1 MNQVLEP
8 ISRAQYNELFLREA
22 PPDPISASVAATA
35 LKTALDVRKFEIEL
49 YWKRTTYFWA
59 FIAAALVAYCETA
72 RIADAGRSGH
82 LLQELFAC
90 AGLVFSYAWL
100 KMNQGSKFWQ
110 TNWEAHVDFLEDEI
124 QGPLYKVIAESR
136 KESARFLGARAYSV
150 SRVNQFISLF
160 VVCIWIVL
168 LVASMTQVSPHLQ
181 EFAHHV
187 LDGRKLSYDAL
198 SLSGPAVAAVSCR
211 LIHKCGK
218 SDFAEHLIK
227 GKENEGGIQFY
238 RRG

>member
-22 PPDPISASVAATA
+22 PPDPISASDAATA

-59 FIAAALVAYCETA
+59 FIVAALVAYCETA

-100 KMNQGSKFWQ
+100 KMN
-110 TNWEAHVDFLEDEI
+110 
-124 QGPLYKVIAESR
+124 
-136 KESARFLGARAYSV
+136 
-150 SRVNQFISLF
+150 
-160 VVCIWIVL
+160 
-168 LVASMTQVSPHLQ
+168 
-181 EFAHHV
+181 
-187 LDGRKLSYDAL
+187 
-198 SLSGPAVAAVSCR
+198 
-211 LIHKCGK
+211 
-218 SDFAEHLIK
+218 
-227 GKENEGGIQFY
+227 
-238 RRG
+238 